1 MECEGCP
8 DQKTVVGNLE
18 DKADLAERFEVKYT
32 GTIVAGG
39 VMNIL
44 LGEYYGGQYNDMV
57 G

>member
-1 MECEGCP
+1 M
-8 DQKTVVGNLE
+8 VGNLE